1 MANNTLGVTADR
13 ATKQQEEASIVL
25 TAIGAYEVEIVT
37 GPPMEE
43 GERARLNL
51 FAEQGGDRVGR
62 IYFYGAEVALKSDFV
77 DRGSNPV
84 LHLHIG
90 MLSSVLALLES
101 EKPLF
106 VELTEQDMGRL
117 TTTEETI
124 F

>member
-1 MANNTLGVTADR
+1 V
-13 ATKQQEEASIVL
+13 SIVA
-25 TAIGAYEVEIVT
+25 TEVGAYEVAIIT
-37 GPPMEE
+37 GPPVEE

-51 FAEQGGDRVGR
+51 FSEQGGDRIGR
-62 IYFYGAEVALKSDFV
+62 IYFYGPQGPLESDFV

-90 MLSSVLALLES
+90 MLSSVLDLLNS
-101 EKPLF
+101 EKRLF
-106 VELTEQDMGRL
+106 IELTEQNRGRL

>member
-1 MANNTLGVTADR
+1 VVT
-13 ATKQQEEASIVL
+13 EV
-25 TAIGAYEVEIVT
+25 GAYEVEIIT
-37 GPPMEE
+37 GPSVEE

-51 FAEQGGDRVGR
+51 FSEQGGDRIGR
-62 IYFYGAEVALKSDFV
+62 IYFYGPQVPLESDFV

-90 MLSSVLALLES
+90 MLSSVLDLLNS

-106 VELTEQDMGRL
+106 IELEQNRGRL
-117 TTTEETI
+117 TTTEDTI

>member
-1 MANNTLGVTADR
+1 VATA
-13 ATKQQEEASIVL
+13 V
-25 TAIGAYEVEIVT
+25 GAYEVEITT
-37 GPPMEE
+37 GPTIEE

-51 FAEQGGDRVGR
+51 FGEQGGEWLGR
-62 IYFYGAEVALKSDFV
+62 IYFYDPQVTLESDFV

-84 LHLHIG
+84 LHLHMG
-90 MLSSVLALLES
+90 VLSSVLDLLNS

-106 VELTEQDMGRL
+106 IELEQNRGRL

>member
-1 MANNTLGVTADR
+1 MATA
-13 ATKQQEEASIVL
+13 V
-25 TAIGAYEVEIVT
+25 GAYEVEIVT
-37 GPPMEE
+37 GPGIEE

-51 FAEQGGDRVGR
+51 FGEQGRERLGR
-62 IYFYGAEVALKSDFV
+62 IYFYGPEVTLQNDFV

-84 LHLHIG
+84 LHLHMG
-90 MLSSVLALLES
+90 ALSSVLALLNS

-106 VELTEQDMGRL
+106 IELEQDRGRL

>member
-1 MANNTLGVTADR
+1 V
-13 ATKQQEEASIVL
+13 ATEV
-25 TAIGAYEVEIVT
+25 GAYEVEIIT
-37 GPPMEE
+37 GPSVEE

-51 FAEQGGDRVGR
+51 FSEQGGDRIGR
-62 IYFYGAEVALKSDFV
+62 IYFYRPQVPLESDFV

-90 MLSSVLALLES
+90 MLSSVLDLLNS

-106 VELTEQDMGRL
+106 IELEQNRGRL
-117 TTTEETI
+117 TTTEDTI

>member
-1 MANNTLGVTADR
+1 
-13 ATKQQEEASIVL
+13 
-25 TAIGAYEVEIVT
+25 
-37 GPPMEE
+37 MEE
-43 GERARLNL
+43 GERAKLNL

-62 IYFYGAEVALKSDFV
+62 IYFYGAEVALASDFV

-90 MLSSVLALLES
+90 MLSSVLDLLQS

-106 VELTEQDMGRL
+106 IDLTEQNMGRL
-117 TTTEETI
+117 TTTEGTV

>member
-1 MANNTLGVTADR
+1 VVT
-13 ATKQQEEASIVL
+13 EV
-25 TAIGAYEVEIVT
+25 GAYEVEIIT
-37 GPPMEE
+37 GPSVEE

-51 FAEQGGDRVGR
+51 FSEQGGDRIGR
-62 IYFYGAEVALKSDFV
+62 IYFYGPQVPLESDFV

-90 MLSSVLALLES
+90 MLSSVLDLLNS

-106 VELTEQDMGRL
+106 IELEQNMGRL
-117 TTTEETI
+117 TTTEDTI

>member
-1 MANNTLGVTADR
+1 MATPV
-13 ATKQQEEASIVL
+13 
-25 TAIGAYEVEIVT
+25 GAYEVEIVT
-37 GPPMEE
+37 GPSTEE

-51 FAEQGGDRVGR
+51 FSEQGGDRLGR
-62 IYFYGAEVALKSDFV
+62 IYFYDPQVILDSDFV

-84 LHLHIG
+84 LHLHMG
-90 MLSSVLALLES
+90 ALSSVLALLNS

-106 VELTEQDMGRL
+106 IELEQNRGRL